1 MDLSL
6 HGNWVD
12 LVVIIILMYFIL
24 DSYRH
29 NFFVILIEFVSFLSS
44 LFVGFRLY
52 GYASSILIS
61 NFSLPN
67 FLSKAVG
74 FLIVVSVSEGILA
87 SLMFYF
93 FKKIPSKIRNLKI
106 LNILKY
112 VFGFL
117 DGLLITAFLILLT
130 LSFPISTIVKDS
142 ITQSKIG
149 SYIFKKTSIFE
160 KNLNDVFGGVIDEGL
175 NLLTV
180 KPGSSTS
187 IPIQSSK
194 DDLTISYQDEKEMV
208 GLVNMEREKVNLNTL
223 SINDELTKVARNY
236 ALDMWERGY
245 FSHYSPEGEDVAD
258 RLKKAGISFEVV
270 GENLALAPT
279 LSIAHTGLMNSPG
292 HRANIL
298 DPLFNQIGIGVV
310 DNGIYGKM
318 FVQIFMN

>member
-29 NFFVILIEFVSFLSS
+29 NFFVILIEFISFLSS
-44 LFVGFRLY
+44 LLLGFRLY